1 MTMKERIARAMCEAD
16 GLEWDDQLDPMKS
29 SNGDDDGQQYYL
41 AHATAALD
49 ALAEQRL
56 IPEVWSE
63 EDTQRLLKA
72 HKTAMDKHGFYE
84 MLYCVAA
91 EGIRISQDRMIKAA
105 RGQ

>member
-49 ALAEQRL
+49 ALAEPT
-56 IPEVWSE
+56 PEMAEAGGKFLSQQWEGDNWS
-63 EDTQRLLKA
+63 DPAKRTRWRFDAKDA
-72 HKTAMDKHGFYE
+72 FSA
-84 MLYCVAA
+84 
-91 EGIRISQDRMIKAA
+91 MIKAA
-105 RGQ
+105 RKQ